1 MGEDTRE
8 ADGEVKMVEE
18 ESRKKKADEKA
29 VVTQLHGKNWV
40 IELISP
46 PGRLNY
52 G

>member
-1 MGEDTRE
+1 MGEGTQE

-18 ESRKKKADEKA
+18 ESLKKEVDEKA
-29 VVTQLHGKNWV
+29 VVTQLNGKNWV

-46 PGRLNY
+46 HGRLNY

>member
-1 MGEDTRE
+1 
-8 ADGEVKMVEE
+8 MVEE
-18 ESRKKKADEKA
+18 ESWKREADEKA
-29 VVTQLHGKNWV
+29 VVRKLHGKNWV